1 MPYPPGGGTDM
12 LARAIAE
19 AMRPALGEPLVVDN
33 RPGAATDIGADLVAK
48 ARLHDYTV
56 MSADNALMA
65 YNEHLFSRLPFDAEK
80 DFSYTVKELLDEGRA
95 RPGQL
100 DYASP
105 GNGSPHHLAMELFKS
120 RTRAFITHIPYRGA
134 APALQDV
141 MGGQVPCM
149 FLELPAGLPG
159 SEVYAFQG
167 LVGPAG
173 LPAGVVQKL
182 NAAVNQVLQDPAVVK
197 RMHDYGME
205 AQPSPAR
212 RSSSWPWRAP
222 RADAGG
228 R

>member
-105 GNGSPHHLAMELFKS
+105 GNGSP
-120 RTRAFITHIPYRGA
+120 
-134 APALQDV
+134 
-141 MGGQVPCM
+141 
-149 FLELPAGLPG
+149 
-159 SEVYAFQG
+159 
-167 LVGPAG
+167 
-173 LPAGVVQKL
+173 
-182 NAAVNQVLQDPAVVK
+182 
-197 RMHDYGME
+197 
-205 AQPSPAR
+205 
-212 RSSSWPWRAP
+212 
-222 RADAGG
+222 
-228 R
+228 